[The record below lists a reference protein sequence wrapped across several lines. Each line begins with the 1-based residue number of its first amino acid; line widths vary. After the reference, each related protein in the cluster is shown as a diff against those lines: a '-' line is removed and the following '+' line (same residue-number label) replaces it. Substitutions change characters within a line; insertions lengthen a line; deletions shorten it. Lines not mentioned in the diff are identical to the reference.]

1 MVLKLMKAVYG
12 TKQGGHVWYEN
23 IRRTLKN
30 MGYERTEADHAVFIC
45 VKGDVLS
52 ILALYIN
59 DITMACN
66 NLQVIQ
72 EDKETLK
79 KHYQMT
85 DLGEITW
92 ILGMHITHDHCA
104 GWIALSQEKYAL
116 ELLDHFG
123 KSDARPISTP
133 TLANK
138 HLVKVDSPEVDT
150 QAYQCVV
157 GALMYLMLGTRPDLV
172 YTIAALGRH
181 SACPGIEHQ
190 RALDCAFCYIR
201 ATSDWKLVY
210 QQDNPNGTILKG
222 FVNADWASNVNNCK
236 STSGFVFM
244 LAGGTISWGL
254 KKQNTVALSSTEAK
268 YIAATHAAKEVVWLR
283 RLLLELKQKVE
294 GPTILTMD
302 NQSAI
307 TIARN
312 PEFHDHSKH
321 IEIWHHF
328 LRQKIEEGEL
338 GLEYTPTGD
347 QVADILTKGLV

>member
-1 MVLKLMKAVYG
+1 MVLKLVKAVYG

-23 IRRTLKN
+23 IRQTLKN
-30 MGYERTEADHAVFIC
+30 MGYERTKADHAVFIC
-45 VKGDVLS
+45 VKGDILS

-72 EDKETLK
+72 EDEETLK
-79 KHYQMT
+79 MHYQMT

-92 ILGMHITHDHCA
+92 ILGMHIMHDHHA

-116 ELLDHFG
+116 ELLDRFG
-123 KSDARPISTP
+123 KSDACPISTP

-150 QAYQCVV
+150 QAYQRAVS
-157 GALMYLMLGTRPDLV
+157 ALMYLMLGTCPDLA

-190 RALDCAFCYIR
+190 CALDCAFCYIR

-222 FVNADWASNVNNCK
+222 FVNADWASDVNDCK

-254 KKQNTVALSSTEAK
+254 KKQNTVALSTQRLSTSPPPM
-268 YIAATHAAKEVVWLR
+268 
-283 RLLLELKQKVE
+283 LLKKLF
-294 GPTILTMD
+294 GCGGYYS
-302 NQSAI
+302 N
-307 TIARN
+307 
-312 PEFHDHSKH
+312 
-321 IEIWHHF
+321 
-328 LRQKIEEGEL
+328 
-338 GLEYTPTGD
+338 
-347 QVADILTKGLV
+347 